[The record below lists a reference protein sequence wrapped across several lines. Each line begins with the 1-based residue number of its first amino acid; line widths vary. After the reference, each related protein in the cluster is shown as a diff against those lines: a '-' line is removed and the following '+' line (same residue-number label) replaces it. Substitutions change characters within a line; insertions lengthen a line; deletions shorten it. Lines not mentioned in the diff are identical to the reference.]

1 VKSREIRTR
10 NWSDDGADRKVR
22 PCSSCNV
29 QRENDTLRERA
40 VGWKA
45 CAERNQ
51 WQASH
56 WRMWQAAVS
65 PGQNLQHALYRAMDE
80 SGLLLGLIFAIGG
93 FALYGLAS
101 CAVVVMAA
109 LQEAAK

>member
-1 VKSREIRTR
+1 MNDV
-10 NWSDDGADRKVR
+10 RKQDWTNYFAEKDIR
-22 PCSSCNV
+22 PCATCNV
-29 QRENDTLRERA
+29 QRENDVLRERA

-45 CAERNQ
+45 CADRNE

-65 PGQNLQHALYRAMDE
+65 PAANLRHALYRAMDE
-80 SGLLLGLIFAIGG
+80 SGFLLGVIFAVGG
-93 FALYGLAS
+93 FALYGLVS

-109 LQEAAK
+109 IQEAAR